1 MPITAELLAPLKP
14 LAKPHL
20 SWPFGWIRGT
30 STFPMW
36 QAENRKLLKEFTRI
50 TGSVPL
56 SLEWFK
62 EEQVS
67 IAQET
72 AAPVCLSSS
81 PYQRMAKAGLPAASV
96 GAECWQDVM
105 DFALRLDKLAKLGVT
120 PAHLVIDVEHWRAS
134 KEDAG
139 ALLDKYNTLDRI
151 ARATFPAAQIIY
163 YDRGA
168 VAPNNAGDDGWLPS
182 DYFPPGSPGQIN
194 SCSLYFCEWAVN
206 QEIYR
211 RTVAAANGLPVAC
224 FVALGTLQRRAG
236 AGWSGQYEA
245 GGYDQATAWQVGLE
259 LNNSWA
265 AQRPARYP
273 CSTTPLVIFWPAA
286 FDPAYPGWA
295 EQFWAYCK
303 GAAGEKIE
311 ASVAA

>member
-1 MPITAELLAPLKP
+1 MPITADQLAALKP

-20 SWPFGWIRGT
+20 SWPFGFIRGT

-36 QAENRKLLKEFTRI
+36 QVENNKLLTEYVRI

-56 SLEWFK
+56 SLEWFRD
-62 EEQVS
+62 EQVA
-67 IAQET
+67 IAIT
-72 AAPVCLSSS
+72 TGAPVCLSSS

-120 PAHLVIDVEHWRAS
+120 PAHIVIDVEHWRAS

-151 ARATFPAAQIIY
+151 ARATFPAATIIY

-211 RTVAAANGLPVAC
+211 RTVAAAGKLPVAC

-236 AGWSGQYEA
+236 AGWSGQYEP
-245 GGYDQATAWQVGLE
+245 GGYDQETAWQVGLE
-259 LNNSWA
+259 LNNTWA

-295 EQFWAYCK
+295 EQFVAYCL
-303 GAAGEKIE
+303 GAAGEKLAE
-311 ASVAA
+311 KAA

>member
-1 MPITAELLAPLKP
+1 MPITADQLAALKP

-20 SWPFGWIRGT
+20 SWPFGFIRGT

-36 QAENRKLLKEFTRI
+36 QVENNKLLTEYVRI

-56 SLEWFK
+56 SLEWFRD
-62 EEQVS
+62 EQVA
-67 IAQET
+67 IAIT
-72 AAPVCLSSS
+72 TGAPVCLSSS

-105 DFALRLDKLAKLGVT
+105 DFAARLDKLSKLGVT

-134 KEDAG
+134 KEDAS

-151 ARATFPAAQIIY
+151 ARATYPDAQIIY

-182 DYFPPGSPGQIN
+182 DYFPIDSPGSIN
-194 SCSLYFCEWAVN
+194 SCSLYFSEWAVN

-211 RTVAAANGLPVAC
+211 RTVAAAGKLPVAC

-236 AGWSGQYEA
+236 AGWSGQYEP

-265 AQRPARYP
+265 AQRPRRYP

-286 FDPAYPGWA
+286 FDPAFPGWA

>member
-36 QAENRKLLKEFTRI
+36 QAENHALLKEFTRI

-62 EEQVS
+62 DEQVA

-105 DFALRLDKLAKLGVT
+105 DFAVRLDKLAKLGVT
-120 PAHLVIDVEHWRAS
+120 PAHVVIDVEHWRAS
-134 KEDAG
+134 KESAA
-139 ALLDKYNTLDRI
+139 ALLDKYSTLDRI
-151 ARATFPAAQIIY
+151 ARATFPDAQIIY

-168 VAPNNAGDDGWLPS
+168 VAPNNAGDDGWLPC
-182 DYFPPGSPGQIN
+182 DYFPTGAPGEIN
-194 SCSLYFCEWAVN
+194 SCSLYFSEWAVN

-211 RTVAAANGLPVAC
+211 RTVAASGKLPVAC
-224 FVALGTLQRRAG
+224 FVALGTFQRRAG
-236 AGWSGQYEA
+236 AGWSGQYEP
-245 GGYDQATAWQVGLE
+245 GGYDQETAWQVGLE
-259 LNNSWA
+259 LNNTWA

-273 CSTTPLVIFWPAA
+273 CSTTPLVIFWPSA
-286 FDPAYPGWA
+286 FDPAFPGWA

-303 GAAGEKIE
+303 GAAGEQIE
-311 ASVAA
+311 ASAAA